1 MVVVVLQLVA
11 MLLKFGYYFK
21 TDDID
26 DILPVLFTLMD
37 GKEDYPSKEVKDV
50 TDEQN
55 VIQQSSKSIYSC
67 PIH

>member
-37 GKEDYPSKEVKDV
+37 GKEDYPSKEVK
-50 TDEQN
+50 E
-55 VIQQSSKSIYSC
+55 VINNRNIIQHFSKCIK
-67 PIH
+67 